1 MAETRALS
9 AAHRTWFDDTRTPVR
24 RMAVSTH
31 ADEGVVVV
39 SHWHGSTCV
48 STFRFPLRDAGRL
61 VAILADGMAEAVP
74 VRDDDAPPPPVTRA
88 GSRWRRILSRRR
100 GDDGRTR
107 LRSVE

>member
-9 AAHRTWFDDTRTPVR
+9 APHRTWFHDTRTPVR

-39 SHWHGSTCV
+39 SHWHGATCV

-61 VAILADGMAEAVP
+61 VATLADGMAEAVP
-74 VRDDDAPPPPVTRA
+74 VRDDGTPPTVPRA
-88 GSRWRRILSRRR
+88 RPRWRRFLTRRR
-100 GDDGRTR
+100 DNGRTR
-107 LRSVE
+107 LRSVQ